1 MQSLVTLPERR
12 HLLVIAVALIPPVV
26 ARLSSSVR

>member
-12 HLLVIAVALIPPVV
+12 HLLAIAVAFIPRVV
-26 ARLSSSVR
+26 ARLSSSGR